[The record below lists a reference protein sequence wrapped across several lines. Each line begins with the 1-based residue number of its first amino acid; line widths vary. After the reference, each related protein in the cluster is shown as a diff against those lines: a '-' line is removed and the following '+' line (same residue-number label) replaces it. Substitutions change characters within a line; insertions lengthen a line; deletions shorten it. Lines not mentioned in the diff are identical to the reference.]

1 MDGVKRVSVKRV
13 TTHHASSID
22 HRIVQKSSTLNRKF
36 VKKPAARPKI
46 SNVSISKKNVATA
59 RISTQAQGQRVLTKQ
74 NSVRLQPIAKKQ
86 EKAST
91 RISINELN
99 AEKVDVKRAQVQPQ
113 KSGTAQAAQRIVAQR
128 KNGAVA
134 QKEVLVQPEVAKIA
148 RARMMA
154 RQAPAPEAM
163 TAREIKDRAIQQAL
177 KKMSKVDA
185 RPEYDEI
192 QPVKRHFWQKKQFV
206 IFATAAVAVVALLG
220 YMAYVNLPDLSARV
234 AAMQSGIEKVYPGFV
249 PNTYRLDGLV
259 KEDAGRITMA
269 FKNNDGKTFTLREE
283 KSSWDSNAV
292 LSNYVKRE
300 WDDYSI
306 TKGQGLTIYVSGS
319 NAAWVNG
326 GVFYVINDAS
336 GTLTVDDLHDI
347 AVSL

>member
-1 MDGVKRVSVKRV
+1 MDGVKRVTVNR
-13 TTHHASSID
+13 TTAHHASSVD

-36 VKKPAARPKI
+36 VKKPVARPRI
-46 SNVSISKKNVATA
+46 QNVSVSKKNVATA
-59 RISTQAQGQRVLTKQ
+59 RISTQRQGQQVLTKQ
-74 NSVRLQPIAKKQ
+74 NSVRLQPIVRQQVQQQTVAKA
-86 EKAST
+86 AST
-91 RISINELN
+91 KISVNDS
-99 AEKVDVKRAQVQPQ
+99 EKITVRQ
-113 KSGTAQAAQRIVAQR
+113 KSGAAQAASRIVAQR
-128 KNGAVA
+128 RSGVVA
-134 QKEVLVQPEVAKIA
+134 QQEVVMQPEVAKVA

-154 RQAPAPEAM
+154 RQAPAPKEM

-177 KKMSKVDA
+177 KKMSKVDG

-206 IFATAAVAVVALLG
+206 VFATAAVAVIALLG
-220 YMAYVNLPDLSARV
+220 YMTYVNLPDLSARV

-249 PNTYRLDGLV
+249 PNSYRLDGLV
-259 KEDAGRITMA
+259 KENGGCITMS
-269 FKNNDGKTFTLREE
+269 FKNNEGKTFTLREE

-292 LSNYVKRE
+292 LSNYVRRE
-300 WDDYSI
+300 WNDYSV

-336 GTLTVDDLHDI
+336 GVLTVDDLHDI